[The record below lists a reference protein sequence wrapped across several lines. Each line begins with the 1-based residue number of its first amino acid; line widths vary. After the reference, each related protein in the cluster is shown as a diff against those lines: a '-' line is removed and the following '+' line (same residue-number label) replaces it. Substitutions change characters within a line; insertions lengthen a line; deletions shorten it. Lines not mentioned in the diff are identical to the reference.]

1 MLGDY
6 GKPWFTLEGFQVV
19 IKAQVEFLMKIGID
33 PAIKVVIYAYAMG
46 MVLIK
51 YKNAKVLYTSTQPQ
65 ISDNSYL
72 NTNNSAYHKTLSNNY
87 LLS

>member
-33 PAIKVVIYAYAMG
+33 PAIKVVIYANANGYG
-46 MVLIK
+46 FNK
-51 YKNAKVLYTSTQPQ
+51 YER
-65 ISDNSYL
+65 
-72 NTNNSAYHKTLSNNY
+72 
-87 LLS
+87 